1 MSAIDSRAKLG
12 QAAKKVMLDWYHVKE
27 SWRDEN
33 CRQFEKNYILPLEA
47 SIRSTALAMERM
59 GAMLDKAR
67 HDCGRDRG
75 FST

>member
-12 QAAKKVMLDWYHVKE
+12 QAAKKLMLDWEHAKE

-33 CRQFEKNYILPLEA
+33 CRQFDKKYMQPLEG
-47 SIRSTALAMERM
+47 SIRTAALAMERM
-59 GAMLDKAR
+59 GAMIDKAQ